1 MLGASDSAASAPCRF
16 REQVAAAA
24 SHPPMKRAQQLANGD
39 GVASSAAPGSCQGR
53 VLDSGFGLMR
63 RRPIDLAGF
72 LFNGKRYA
80 TEAEYQRSVDAWR
93 ERRRRLLALVSRDD
107 AEREA

>member
-1 MLGASDSAASAPCRF
+1 
-16 REQVAAAA
+16 
-24 SHPPMKRAQQLANGD
+24 
-39 GVASSAAPGSCQGR
+39 
-53 VLDSGFGLMR
+53 MR